1 VRNPNLSTP
10 DYAGLARF
18 RSNAPVFVPV
28 IRHLIDTMWW
38 PGQKDDLRALIL
50 AMALPPS
57 RKMDLLAKLD
67 RQSLPR

>member
-1 VRNPNLSTP
+1 MRNPNLSTP

-18 RSNAPVFVPV
+18 RSNAPAFVPV

-67 RQSLPR
+67 RQSLPH